1 MSTSEEYVSEGDH
14 GDGNKNISCSS
25 ERNDKFVTLR
35 KKHRMSRQAEQDA
48 LALRAEL
55 DEKVAEIERLQQR
68 LTIATRATASPQ
80 DRIAIRRPDFRE
92 LRELVSRFNPKEAT
106 CLSAQEWIQEI
117 ESTAAHYDWD
127 DATKL
132 HCARLNLEGSSKLWW
147 AGVQNEVNTWALFSQ
162 KLVRAYPSA
171 RDPIYYHNQMTKR
184 RKMRDETVEEYVYS
198 QVALGKRAGLSEAVI
213 VKYTIAGL
221 GEFVSKCRVQLG
233 GKIETIDEL
242 ISQLKWMEGMVNAA
256 RSYEAMV
263 PICNCSHE
271 DDEVDGE
278 LTDSEDV

>member
-1 MSTSEEYVSEGDH
+1 
-14 GDGNKNISCSS
+14 
-25 ERNDKFVTLR
+25 
-35 KKHRMSRQAEQDA
+35 MSRQAEQDA

-80 DRIAIRRPDFRE
+80 DRIAVRRPDFRE

-184 RKMRDETVEEYVYS
+184 RKMREETVEEYVYS

-242 ISQLKWMEGMVNAA
+242 ISQLKWMEGM
-256 RSYEAMV
+256 
-263 PICNCSHE
+263 HH
-271 DDEVDGE
+271 
-278 LTDSEDV
+278 